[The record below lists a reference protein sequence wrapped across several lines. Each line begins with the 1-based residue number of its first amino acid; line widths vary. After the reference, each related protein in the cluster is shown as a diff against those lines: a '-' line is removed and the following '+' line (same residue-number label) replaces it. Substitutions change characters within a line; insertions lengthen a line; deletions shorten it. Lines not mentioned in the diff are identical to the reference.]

1 VLPDHDAGRVT
12 FHLATGEPHG
22 FLRDGQHLRRV
33 AA

>member
-1 VLPDHDAGRVT
+1 
-12 FHLATGEPHG
+12 LARWITGEPHG